1 MPRRPRLDPPAAASR
16 AASVATSS
24 PGVDAASAA
33 QPPASPRRRIPASD
47 AVRREWLR
55 RVEAE
60 YRSAVITHNLVLWL
74 LQLGASP
81 DLIELGLRI
90 VSDELAHANLS
101 YRTFV
106 AARGEGGPSLIR
118 ETLGLAR
125 DERTPLELDV
135 VRAAVE
141 VFCLGETVAV
151 PLFAELRRPCVVP
164 SARRALDRI
173 LRDEVRHRDFGWL
186 LLGWLLDQP
195 YGERLRVTVTS
206 ELPAMFERLRRSYG
220 VAHASA
226 PRTMPE
232 DERAWGLMPVG
243 LYGDILER
251 AVTRDYEPRFAKL
264 GINAIA
270 AWRAA
275 R

>member
-1 MPRRPRLDPPAAASR
+1 VSK
-16 AASVATSS
+16 S
-24 PGVDAASAA
+24 G
-33 QPPASPRRRIPASD
+33 PPASAPPGELEAPAAPLPRRRIPASD
-47 AVRREWLR
+47 AVRLEWLR

-60 YRSAVITHNLVLWL
+60 YRSAVITQNLVLWL

-118 ETLGLAR
+118 ETLGLPR
-125 DERTPLELDV
+125 HEQVPLELDI

-141 VFCLGETVAV
+141 IFCLGETVAV

-164 SARRALDRI
+164 TARRALDRI
-173 LRDEVRHRDFGWL
+173 LRDEVRHREFGWL

-206 ELPAMFERLRRSYG
+206 ELPAMFQRLRRSYG
-220 VAHASA
+220 LSQKDAS
-226 PRTMPE
+226 RTMSE
-232 DERAWGLMPVG
+232 DDRAWGLMPVG

-251 AVTRDYEPRFAKL
+251 AVSRDYQPRFTKL
-264 GINAIA
+264 GINALA
-270 AWRAA
+270 AWSAGA